1 MRIALVTD
9 TYTPQVN
16 GVTTVVV
23 RIANVLREFGHNVAI
38 VAPRYPG
45 YASLDPTQLRIPS
58 ASFPPYPAIRLSLP
72 QFAVVARFLDRD
84 KLADVYASADICV
97 LPSRTATCGLVAL
110 EAMASGLAVGA
121 ADAGGFRE
129 SIALLKQYASAAVL
143 AGTGA
148 APFAA

>member
-23 RIANVLREFGHNVAI
+23 RIANVLREFGHDVAI

-45 YASLDPTQLRIPS
+45 DASVDPAQLRIPS

-72 QFAVVARFLDRD
+72 QFAAVARFLDSFEP
-84 KLADVYASADICV
+84 DVVVELEEFTDIIGRNFRQPEEGLGWDSSPSAHMW
-97 LPSRTATCGLVAL
+97 RTLIRPTRYL
-110 EAMASGLAVGA
+110 
-121 ADAGGFRE
+121 
-129 SIALLKQYASAAVL
+129 
-143 AGTGA
+143 
-148 APFAA
+148 